1 MVFSCAPPTLIFKH
15 TSFFELAN
23 LFTLRT
29 PFSIFAPPICVLD
42 LFRFTQSTS
51 LFNAHTHIFLF
62 LTPLPHFTY
71 PSCLLHA
78 PLVSDNSHPPMSL
91 FLIFGACVYALL
103 ATPPTLL
110 MHSTIVV
117 VFFFYYLFFYYFFFL
132 KRENENILNYIK
144 LQKIE
149 KSKKWKIFS
158 FALLCLSGRPHRVTL
173 IFKIPKNQ
181 K

>member
-91 FLIFGACVYALL
+91 FLIFGLVFVHYLL
-103 ATPPTLL
+103 HLPHYSCTLL
-110 MHSTIVV
+110 LLLFSFFTI
-117 VFFFYYLFFYYFFFL
+117 FFFIIFF
-132 KRENENILNYIK
+132 
-144 LQKIE
+144 
-149 KSKKWKIFS
+149 S
-158 FALLCLSGRPHRVTL
+158 
-173 IFKIPKNQ
+173 
-181 K
+181 